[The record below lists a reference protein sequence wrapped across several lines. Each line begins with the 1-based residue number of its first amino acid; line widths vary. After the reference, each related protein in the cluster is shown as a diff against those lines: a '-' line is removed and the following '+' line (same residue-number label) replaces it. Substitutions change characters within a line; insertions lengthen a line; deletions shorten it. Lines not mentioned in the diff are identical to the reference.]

1 MVALDAAHHRVLA
14 RDVAALRTQPP
25 QAMSAMDG
33 YAVRSAD
40 ASAVAARLKVIG
52 EVAAGRPFEKTV
64 GAGEAVRIFTGGVIP
79 EGADAV
85 IIQEDTVVEDGGI
98 TITEAAS
105 PGRHIRPAGVDF
117 RQGDVLLARGTR
129 LTDRDLSLAA
139 GMNYPEL
146 AVRRRPKVAM
156 LATGDELVMPG
167 STPGPGQIVY
177 SNGYALRALARQEGA
192 ETIDLGIAADT
203 VEATTLG
210 IRRARDSGAD
220 ILITTGG
227 ASVGDHD
234 LVKQSLEAE
243 GVTMAFWRIAMR
255 PGKPMMHGRLG
266 AMRVIGL
273 PGNPVSSYVCGF
285 LFLVPL
291 IRAACRAAPSST
303 TPTRRR
309 CSGAMSPP
317 TTCAKTICAP
327 ASRCAR
333 RRPDRHAGRPSGQ
346 FAVGKSRCGTGACDP
361 CAVCAGGRRR
371 IGLRY
376 PAAAGLSPLER
387 LVPAKPGFVD
397 EKLSGCGTHMEHIVS
412 VHDLFLSNGVYKWE
426 SRSSEFLSGSD
437 SRNRTALSTWG
448 TGRDAHAQTI

>member
-1 MVALDAAHHRVLA
+1 MPVTEALSAVLAGAEPLPEETVALDAAHHRVLA
-14 RDVAALRTQPP
+14 RDVAARRTQPP

-33 YAVRSAD
+33 YAVRAAD
-40 ASAVAARLKVIG
+40 ASNVAARLKVIG
-52 EVAAGRPFEKTV
+52 EVAAGRPFDKTV

-79 EGADAV
+79 DGADAV
-85 IIQEDTVVEDGGI
+85 IIQEDTVAEGGGI
-98 TITEAAS
+98 TITEAAVA
-105 PGRHIRPAGVDF
+105 GRHIRPAGVDF
-117 RQGDVLLARGTR
+117 RQGDVLLARGIR
-129 LTDRDLSLAA
+129 LTDRHLSLAA

-146 AVRRRPKVAM
+146 AVRRRPRVAI

-177 SNGYALRALARQEGA
+177 SNGYALRALARAEGA

-203 VEATTLG
+203 VEATTHG

-266 AMRVIGL
+266 AMQVIGL

-291 IRAACRAAPSST
+291 IRRLSGRSVIHHTSETALLGCSVAANDLRTDYLRARLELRGDGALVATPVDLQDSSLLGNLAAARALVIRAP
-303 TPTRRR
+303 
-309 CSGAMSPP
+309 
-317 TTCAKTICAP
+317 
-327 ASRCAR
+327 
-333 RRPDRHAGRPSGQ
+333 
-346 FAVGKSRCGTGACDP
+346 FA
-361 CAVCAGGRRR
+361 
-371 IGLRY
+371 
-376 PAAAGLSPLER
+376 PAAAAGSACELFR
-387 LVPAKPGFVD
+387 LPD
-397 EKLSGCGTHMEHIVS
+397 
-412 VHDLFLSNGVYKWE
+412 
-426 SRSSEFLSGSD
+426 
-437 SRNRTALSTWG
+437 
-448 TGRDAHAQTI
+448 

>member
-1 MVALDAAHHRVLA
+1 MPVTEALSAVLTGAEPMPEEMITLDAAHRRVLA

-33 YAVRSAD
+33 YAVRAAD
-40 ASAVAARLKVIG
+40 ASAVAARFKVIG
-52 EVAAGRPFEKTV
+52 EVTTGRPFEKTV
-64 GAGEAVRIFTGGVIP
+64 GKGEAVRIFTGGVIP

-85 IIQEDTVVEDGGI
+85 IIQEDTVVEGGGI
-98 TITEAAS
+98 TITEAAV

-117 RQGDVLLARGTR
+117 RKGDVLLARGTR

-139 GMNYPEL
+139 GMNYAEL
-146 AVRRRPKVAM
+146 PVCRRPKVAI

-167 STPGPGQIVY
+167 SAPGPGQIVY
-177 SNGYALRALARQEGA
+177 SNGYALRALARAEGA

-203 VEATTLG
+203 VGATTQG

-234 LVKQSLEAE
+234 LVKQPLEAE

-266 AMRVIGL
+266 AMQVIGL

-291 IRAACRAAPSST
+291 IRKLSGRSVVHHVHETALLGRDIAVNDLREDYLRARLEARTDGVLVATPVDHQDSSLLGNLAAARALVIRAP
-303 TPTRRR
+303 
-309 CSGAMSPP
+309 
-317 TTCAKTICAP
+317 
-327 ASRCAR
+327 
-333 RRPDRHAGRPSGQ
+333 
-346 FAVGKSRCGTGACDP
+346 FA
-361 CAVCAGGRRR
+361 
-371 IGLRY
+371 
-376 PAAAGLSPLER
+376 PAAAAGSACELLR
-387 LVPAKPGFVD
+387 LPD
-397 EKLSGCGTHMEHIVS
+397 
-412 VHDLFLSNGVYKWE
+412 
-426 SRSSEFLSGSD
+426 
-437 SRNRTALSTWG
+437 
-448 TGRDAHAQTI
+448 

>member
-1 MVALDAAHHRVLA
+1 
-14 RDVAALRTQPP
+14 
-25 QAMSAMDG
+25 
-33 YAVRSAD
+33 
-40 ASAVAARLKVIG
+40 
-52 EVAAGRPFEKTV
+52 
-64 GAGEAVRIFTGGVIP
+64 VIP
-79 EGADAV
+79 QGADAV
-85 IIQEDTVVEDGGI
+85 IIQEDTVAEGGGI
-98 TITEAAS
+98 TITEAAR

-117 RQGDVLLARGTR
+117 RKGDVLLKGGIR

-146 AVRRRPKVAM
+146 AVRRRPKVAV

-177 SNGYALRALARQEGA
+177 SNGYALRALARAEGA

-203 VEATTLG
+203 VEATTEG

-291 IRAACRAAPSST
+291 IRSLSGRTSVHHAHETALLGRDVAANDLREDYLRARLELRSDGVLIATPVDHQDSSLLGNLAAARALVIRAP
-303 TPTRRR
+303 
-309 CSGAMSPP
+309 
-317 TTCAKTICAP
+317 
-327 ASRCAR
+327 
-333 RRPDRHAGRPSGQ
+333 
-346 FAVGKSRCGTGACDP
+346 FAA
-361 CAVCAGGRRR
+361 A
-371 IGLRY
+371 
-376 PAAAGLSPLER
+376 AAAGSVCDILR
-387 LVPAKPGFVD
+387 LPG
-397 EKLSGCGTHMEHIVS
+397 
-412 VHDLFLSNGVYKWE
+412 
-426 SRSSEFLSGSD
+426 
-437 SRNRTALSTWG
+437 
-448 TGRDAHAQTI
+448 

>member
-1 MVALDAAHHRVLA
+1 MPVTEALSAVLAGAEPLPEEMVALDAAHHRVLA

-40 ASAVAARLKVIG
+40 ASAVALKVIG
-52 EVAAGRPFEKTV
+52 EVAAGRPFERTV
-64 GAGEAVRIFTGGVIP
+64 SKGEAIRIFTGGVVP

-98 TITEAAS
+98 TITEAAIA
-105 PGRHIRPAGVDF
+105 GRHIRPAGIDF
-117 RQGDVLLARGTR
+117 RKGDVLLARGTR

-139 GMNYPEL
+139 GMNYAEL
-146 AVRRRPKVAM
+146 PVRRRAKVAV

-167 STPGPGQIVY
+167 SAPGPGQIVY
-177 SNGYALRALARQEGA
+177 SNGYGLRALARQEGA
-192 ETIDLGIAADT
+192 ETIDLGIAADS
-203 VEATTLG
+203 VQATTLG

-266 AMRVIGL
+266 ALRVIGL

-285 LFLVPL
+285 LFMVPL
-291 IRAACRAAPSST
+291 IRALSGRTDIHHAHETALLGRDVAANDMREDYLRARLEVRKDGETVATPVDHQDSSLLANLAAA
-303 TPTRRR
+303 RALVIR
-309 CSGAMSPP
+309 PP
-317 TTCAKTICAP
+317 FAP
-327 ASRCAR
+327 AAR
-333 RRPDRHAGRPSGQ
+333 AGSP
-346 FAVGKSRCGTGACDP
+346 CD
-361 CAVCAGGRRR
+361 
-371 IGLRY
+371 ILR
-376 PAAAGLSPLER
+376 LPL
-387 LVPAKPGFVD
+387 
-397 EKLSGCGTHMEHIVS
+397 
-412 VHDLFLSNGVYKWE
+412 
-426 SRSSEFLSGSD
+426 
-437 SRNRTALSTWG
+437 
-448 TGRDAHAQTI
+448 